1 MVEYLRVFCHVGFF
15 RFLAARQVAN
25 QVKGKDVEKTLKLAE
40 NVEYMD
46 STGKVA
52 TVDIFTSGDLV
63 LIVEREGT
71 ITKMTKKDK
80 SDTKKKSDSK

>member
-1 MVEYLRVFCHVGFF
+1 
-15 RFLAARQVAN
+15 
-25 QVKGKDVEKTLKLAE
+25 VKGKDVEKTFKLAE
-40 NVEYMD
+40 NIEYMD

-52 TVDIFTSGDLV
+52 TIDIFTSGDMV

-80 SDTKKKSDSK
+80 SDTKKKAESK